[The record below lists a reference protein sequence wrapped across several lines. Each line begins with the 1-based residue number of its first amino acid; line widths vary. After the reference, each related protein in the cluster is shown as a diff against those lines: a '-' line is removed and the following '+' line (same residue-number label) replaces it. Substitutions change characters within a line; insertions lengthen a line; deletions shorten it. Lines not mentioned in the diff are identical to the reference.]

1 MFQKQKS
8 CGNSKKLL
16 LVILFVGTQ
25 WVHAQD
31 QKTTQEA
38 FSKSYT
44 LETGKKYNEAIDIL
58 QSLNA
63 SQNYAEQLQ
72 LEKLLY
78 TAKRYD
84 DSVAAYKKAA
94 EIMPESVEPLLALV
108 NPLITQ
114 NKKDEVKKNHLNIL
128 KIDPKNSLTNFRL
141 GQIYYNKK
149 EHAKA
154 EQYFSISLNLYP
166 FDYDSMLMSGW
177 NYYFLG
183 QYSEAKELFNRVLLH
198 SPFDTSATEGLGL
211 IK

>member
-1 MFQKQKS
+1 MEILKKS
-8 CGNSKKLL
+8 L

-25 WVHAQD
+25 WVNAQD
-31 QKTTQEA
+31 QKATQEA

-58 QSLNA
+58 KSLNA
-63 SQNYAEQLQ
+63 SQNYAVQLR
-72 LEKLLY
+72 LGWLLY

-84 DSVAAYKKAA
+84 ESVAAYKKAT
-94 EIMPESVEPLLALV
+94 EIMPASVEPLLALV
-108 NPLITQ
+108 NPLATQ
-114 NKKDEVKKNHLNIL
+114 KKWDEVEKNHLNIL

-149 EHAKA
+149 EYAKA
-154 EQYFSISLNLYP
+154 EKYFSISLNLYP

-183 QYSEAKELFNRVLLH
+183 KYSEAKELFNRVLLY